1 MSAARKTK
9 NGKEN
14 KEIKKSET
22 EEDDRKDADRKKKP
36 RRGRFQ
42 CTWVSMNG
50 KIVRVWIDR

>member
-22 EEDDRKDADRKKKP
+22 EEDDRKDADRKKNHAEEDSSVP
-36 RRGRFQ
+36 G
-42 CTWVSMNG
+42 
-50 KIVRVWIDR
+50 